1 MKIIDMTRRIED
13 SMPVFPGDP
22 PVRIRILEDMDYIN
36 SEIETGLHAGTH
48 IDAPAHLNCCGETV
62 DRIGLERLTGQG
74 FLISSKTVKIPDG
87 DIAVLR
93 TRWDSKWGLEEY
105 FKDYRGIPM
114 GLAEKLVDHGVKGVC
129 TDGPSVD
136 MPGETAVH
144 RLLLE
149 NGIWIVENI
158 KNTGLVPER
167 FRIFVV
173 PLNVMA
179 EASPVRVFAVT
190 D

>member
-1 MKIIDMTRRIED
+1 MKIIDLSHRIED

-22 PVRIRILEDMDYIN
+22 PVRIRTLEDEDYVN
-36 SEIETGLHAGTH
+36 STMEAGMHAGTH
-48 IDAPAHLNCCGETV
+48 IDAPAHVHCGDETV
-62 DRIGLERLTGQG
+62 DRISLERLIGQG
-74 FLISSKTVKIPDG
+74 FLISPKTVKIPDG
-87 DIAVLR
+87 DIAILR
-93 TRWDSKWGLEEY
+93 TGWDSKWGLEEY
-105 FKDYRGIPM
+105 FRDYRGIPM

-144 RLLLE
+144 RLLLKKR
-149 NGIWIVENI
+149 IWIVENM
-158 KNTGLVPER
+158 KNTGLLPER
-167 FRIFVV
+167 FRMFVV
-173 PLNVMA
+173 PLNLRA

>member
-1 MKIIDMTRRIED
+1 MKIIDLTRRIED

-22 PVRIRILEDMDYIN
+22 PVRIRTVEDGDYIN

-48 IDAPAHLNCCGETV
+48 IDAPAHVHYGDETV
-62 DRIGLERLTGQG
+62 DRIGLERLIGDG
-74 FLISSKTVKIPDG
+74 FLISPKTVKIPDG
-87 DIAVLR
+87 DIAVLK
-93 TRWDSKWGLEEY
+93 TGWTSKWGLEEY
-105 FKDYRGIPM
+105 FKDYRGIPLC
-114 GLAEKLVDHGVKGVC
+114 LAEKLVDHGVKGVC

-158 KNTGLVPER
+158 RNTDMVPKT

-179 EASPVRVFAVT
+179 EASPARVFAIT

>member
-1 MKIIDMTRRIED
+1 
-13 SMPVFPGDP
+13 MPVFPGDP
-22 PVRIRILEDMDYIN
+22 PVRIRTLEDRDYLT
-36 SEIETGLHAGTH
+36 SSMEAGMHTGTH
-48 IDAPAHLNCCGETV
+48 IDAPAHVHRGDETV

-74 FLISSKTVKIPDG
+74 FLISQGTEKIPSG

-93 TRWDSKWGLEEY
+93 TGWGSKWGLEEY

-149 NGIWIVENI
+149 NGIWIVENM
-158 KNTGLVPER
+158 KNTELVPER

-173 PLNVMA
+173 PLNVRA